1 MLGFKSLFTFKFEFC
16 FMYRSK
22 IELKHKFKITFQKL
36 WERKLF
42 VGKEKCQLKKKT
54 GRKKK
59 TVADEN
65 EQKVDKTKKTA
76 GVSIYNI
83 LLAFLFCLENC
94 IYVDVKVKV
103 KVQ

>member
-22 IELKHKFKITFQKL
+22 IKLKHKFKITFQKL

-83 LLAFLFCLENC
+83 LLAFLFCLEDC
-94 IYVDVKVKV
+94 I
-103 KVQ
+103 